1 MLSGRQVAPG
11 VQNGFESAAPHV
23 NLATATGP
31 GCMEDPSDTGPRS
44 QSRRWLDTPA
54 QSGAGHPQAGHRR
67 CDKLYGAIRNDGS
80 GGYSLLA
87 DERSGMF
94 FWGGVARL
102 TIDGTFAPVL
112 DTTCLNVAIPRT
124 S

>member
-11 VQNGFESAAPHV
+11 VQNGLESAAPHV

-31 GCMEDPSDTGPRS
+31 GCMEDTSETGPRS

-67 CDKLYGAIRNDGS
+67 CDKLYVSIRNDGS
-80 GGYSLLA
+80 CCYSLLA
-87 DERSGMF
+87 NYISGMF
-94 FWGGVARL
+94 FLVVLARL
-102 TIDGTFAPVL
+102 TIDVTLAPVL